1 MKRIFLKL
9 FALVFL
15 GTLAPLPRAGIAIE
29 SENDALISWI
39 DREWEY
45 RYILIVDFDWK
56 IMQGLVQEDWTK
68 KPLDVANQNVAG
80 YFNPTMVLVPAET
93 GLPNASERAVLR
105 LDIARDRTV
114 QTKTLRGKT
123 VEARLNR
130 LRGIVL
136 APKGEAPPSFTIDIG
151 TLFLGAYYTADPAYS
166 PSICTDTDMKADP
179 RLNGRYQKKFKADS
193 EYPLHGIN
201 GNFGCREWAAQLYDS
216 FRPYIDV
223 TSYESGPDV
232 TKPKKG
238 GGYTVGPVTYIKP
251 FIGFSRFQDAP
262 KPVIGQHLGQWYCL
276 TDCPANTT
284 PGKIDDIKAWAAA
297 QGWPVPQR
305 PKNVRRFINRSP
317 RSEDFEE

>member
-1 MKRIFLKL
+1 MTHTTFRML
-9 FALVFL
+9 ALAVAWL
-15 GTLAPLPRAGIAIE
+15 PAMALAGNPAKPG
-29 SENDALISWI
+29 SNFTTWI

-45 RYILIVDFDWK
+45 RYLLLVRDNW
-56 IMQGLVQEDWTK
+56 GLSQKLEQESWVK
-68 KPLDVANQNVAG
+68 APLDVANQYAEG
-80 YFNPTMVLVPAET
+80 HFNPSLILVPAAT
-93 GLPNASERAVLR
+93 GHPDAAERAVLR
-105 LDIARDRTV
+105 LDVARDRTV
-114 QTKTLRGKT
+114 LTPTLQGKI

-130 LRGIVL
+130 LEDIVL
-136 APKGEAPPSFTIDIG
+136 APKGESPPSFTIDFG
-151 TLFLGAYYTADPAYS
+151 HLFLGAYYAANPAYTPSLCTSLDMEADPNF
-166 PSICTDTDMKADP
+166 
-179 RLNGRYQKKFKADS
+179 RGRYQKKFKADS
-193 EYPLHGIN
+193 KYLLQGSD
-201 GNFGCREWAAQLYDS
+201 GYFGCREWAAQLYDAD
-216 FRPYIDV
+216 RPYIDV